1 MNYIL
6 PVIML
11 LVGVALGGGAAWFL
25 FRAKSM
31 AAYDRGRGESSAE
44 TAALAEK
51 VVGREATIDELRNR
65 LSEKDASVVDLQRQ
79 VTALSAKAAELNQA
93 LVEQQKQAREKLAL
107 LDDAK
112 RQLSDAFKA
121 LAAEALRSSNTSF
134 LELAKTQLEKFQ
146 ESAKGDL
153 EKRQT
158 AIDEIVKPV
167 KESLVKVDAK
177 LQEIEKSR
185 IEAYSGLT
193 EQVRS
198 LSQGQKELHTETANL
213 VKALRRPQARGRWG
227 EIQLRR
233 VVEMAGM
240 LEHCDFV
247 EQQSTDGESGRL
259 RPDLVV
265 KLPGRKNIV
274 VDSKT
279 PLEAYLEAIEAP
291 DDELRAAKMKDHAR
305 QVRTHIAALGRK
317 SYFEQF
323 DFTPEFV
330 VLFLPGEVFFSAA
343 LENDPSLIELGV
355 SQNVIIATPTTL
367 IALLRAVAYGWRQ
380 EALAENAKAISELGQ
395 ELYKRLSDLGAH
407 MQRLGKGLSTAINAY
422 NGAVGSLE
430 SRVFVTARKFRE
442 LGASAA
448 SGELEEV
455 APVETT
461 SRLLQAPELL
471 LAGEQGVRSIGGQ
484 AESPR
489 TAVDPEPE

>member
-1 MNYIL
+1 M
-6 PVIML
+6 
-11 LVGVALGGGAAWFL
+11 
-25 FRAKSM
+25 
-31 AAYDRGRGESSAE
+31 
-44 TAALAEK
+44 TAAGARRRRKRPHWPKRLVA
-51 VVGREATIDELRNR
+51 REESIEELRNR
-65 LSEKDASVVDLQRQ
+65 LSEKDASLADLQRQ

-93 LVEQQKQAREKLAL
+93 LLEQQKQAQEKLAL

-112 RQLSDAFKA
+112 RQLADAFKA
-121 LAAEALRSSNTSF
+121 LAADALKSSNTSF

-158 AIDEIVKPV
+158 AIDELVKPV
-167 KESLVKVDAK
+167 KESLGKVDAK

-198 LSQGQKELHTETANL
+198 LSESQKDLRSETANL

-247 EQQSTDGESGRL
+247 EQQSTDTEDGRL

-265 KLPGRKNIV
+265 KLPGQKNIV
-274 VDSKT
+274 VDSKA

-291 DDELRAAKMKDHAR
+291 DDETRAAKFKDHAR
-305 QVRTHIAALGRK
+305 QVRNHIAALGRK

-343 LENDPSLIELGV
+343 LENDPELIELGV
-355 SQNVIIATPTTL
+355 SQNVIVATPTTL

-380 EALAENAKAISELGQ
+380 ERLAENAKAISELGQ
-395 ELYKRLSDLGAH
+395 ELYKRLSDLGEHIQRAGQGAEH
-407 MQRLGKGLSTAINAY
+407 GRQRLQQ
-422 NGAVGSLE
+422 
-430 SRVFVTARKFRE
+430 RRR
-442 LGASAA
+442 
-448 SGELEEV
+448 
-455 APVETT
+455 
-461 SRLLQAPELL
+461 
-471 LAGEQGVRSIGGQ
+471 LAGIAGVGQRPAVQG
-484 AESPR
+484 PR
-489 TAVDPEPE
+489 RVGDRRGD